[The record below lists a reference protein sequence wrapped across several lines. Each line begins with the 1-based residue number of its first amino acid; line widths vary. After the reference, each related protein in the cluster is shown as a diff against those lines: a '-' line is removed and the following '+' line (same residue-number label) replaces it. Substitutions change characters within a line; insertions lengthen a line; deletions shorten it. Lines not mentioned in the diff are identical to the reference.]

1 MEKAFG
7 GVDFSQVKVHNDAV
21 SDQLNQS
28 IQARAFTTGQDVFF
42 RGGEYNPGS
51 RGGQELLAHELT
63 HVVQQS
69 GGALHGGNKTDIS
82 LLSQYITIPEGV
94 KAVAWVVVPLGNAE
108 SIVPG
113 LTDTVIYAFVNFKNN
128 NWSSIKELSVTN
140 LNTSI
145 TELPEKIA
153 QKIIPTRELKKLARK
168 KDNIRVEGT
177 RYNPTYFNKGVYR
190 GIYAVQIGDGLLISL
205 QTF

>member
-1 MEKAFG
+1 MNLTLPHLYLISLLITACGIDKPT
-7 GVDFSQVKVHNDAV
+7 
-21 SDQLNQS
+21 
-28 IQARAFTTGQDVFF
+28 FTKINSPVITLQ
-42 RGGEYNPGS
+42 
-51 RGGQELLAHELT
+51 
-63 HVVQQS
+63 
-69 GGALHGGNKTDIS
+69 TDIS